1 MVKFLCCVDGSQVS
15 FMAFRD
21 TMNLAKPTDTILV
34 VNCVEDVRQRYLQNM
49 TFMPEIGVQNFADAQ
64 NSINLE
70 GRRLLESF
78 IARAKRMGRNDVVGV
93 LGVTISEGEFIC
105 RLAKSRGCDF
115 VVLGRRGLS
124 GLKRWFVGSTSKY
137 VMENCEANVIVVK
150 HEPTTQATPKGT
162 EETQVEQQRTRE
174 TYVGGIPEERSKG
187 FDPTI
192 ALEEMERQ
200 RRIEEEKAIM
210 TREENERAATLSH
223 VHKLEEKER
232 QRRIREEGVKEER
245 TFHVQ
250 IYDIG
255 GAPLAPAKKAMATTP
270 ATTV

>member
-1 MVKFLCCVDGSQVS
+1 MVKFLVCVDGSQVS

-21 TMNLAKPTDTILV
+21 TMNLAKPTDTVLV
-34 VNCVEDVRQRYLQNM
+34 VHCVEDVRQRYLQNM
-49 TFMPEIGVQNFADAQ
+49 TFMPEIGVQNFSDSQ
-64 NSINLE
+64 NQINLE
-70 GRRLLESF
+70 GRRLLEGF

-137 VMENCEANVIVVK
+137 VMEHCEANVIVVK
-150 HEPTTQATPKGT
+150 HDEPTTQATQKGVD
-162 EETQVEQQRTRE
+162 EVHAEQQRARE
-174 TYVGGIPEERSKG
+174 YIGDIPQERSKV
-187 FDPTI
+187 DPTI

-200 RRIEEEKAIM
+200 RRIEEEKSIM
-210 TREENERAATLSH
+210 TREENERAATLLQ
-223 VHKLEEKER
+223 VHKAEEKER
-232 QRRIREEGVKEER
+232 QRRIREEGIKEER

-255 GAPLAPAKKAMATTP
+255 GAPFTPAKKGIATTP
-270 ATTV
+270 VATTV